1 MKNQVIDI
9 LEDINPGVD
18 HEARVDL
25 VDSRC
30 IDSLTM
36 IAFVA
41 ELEDAFDVEIPPVE
55 IVPDNFNSVEAVCS
69 PDGAPASRAGLA
81 CANRSSRES
90 F

>member
-69 PDGAPASRAGLA
+69 LMAPASRAGLA

>member
-41 ELEDAFDVEIPPVE
+41 ELEDAFDVEIPPPPSRSCPT
-55 IVPDNFNSVEAVCS
+55 ISTRLRPY
-69 PDGAPASRAGLA
+69 AP
-81 CANRSSRES
+81 
-90 F
+90 

>member
-69 PDGAPASRAGLA
+69 LMAVSYTHLFGA
-81 CANRSSRES
+81 CRSCLFMRS
-90 F
+90 

>member
-55 IVPDNFNSVEAVCS
+55 IVPDNFNSLDAECS
-69 PDGAPASRAGLA
+69 QMPRLHAEHA
-81 CANRSSRES
+81 
-90 F
+90 

>member
-41 ELEDAFDVEIPPVE
+41 ELEDAFDVEIL
-55 IVPDNFNSVEAVCS
+55 PDNFNSVEAVCS
-69 PDGAPASRAGLA
+69 LMARLQAEQA
-81 CANRSSRES
+81 
-90 F
+90 

>member
-30 IDSLTM
+30 IDSL

-69 PDGAPASRAGLA
+69 LMARLQAEQA
-81 CANRSSRES
+81 
-90 F
+90 

>member
-41 ELEDAFDVEIPPVE
+41 ELEDAFPPSRSYPT
-55 IVPDNFNSVEAVCS
+55 ISTRLRPY
-69 PDGAPASRAGLA
+69 AP
-81 CANRSSRES
+81 
-90 F
+90 

>member
-41 ELEDAFDVEIPPVE
+41 ALEDAFPFHHGLFADYGHVVRH
-55 IVPDNFNSVEAVCS
+55 
-69 PDGAPASRAGLA
+69 GAKAL
-81 CANRSSRES
+81 
-90 F
+90 

>member
-1 MKNQVIDI
+1 M
-9 LEDINPGVD
+9 D

-55 IVPDNFNSVEAVCS
+55 IVPDIFNSVEAVCS
-69 PDGAPASRAGLA
+69 LMARLQAEQA
-81 CANRSSRES
+81 
-90 F
+90 

>member
-25 VDSRC
+25 VDSR
-30 IDSLTM
+30 TM

-69 PDGAPASRAGLA
+69 LMARLQAEQA
-81 CANRSSRES
+81 
-90 F
+90 

>member
-55 IVPDNFNSVEAVCS
+55 IVPDNFNSL

-81 CANRSSRES
+81 CANRSSREPVQ
-90 F
+90 

>member
-36 IAFVA
+36 IASW
-41 ELEDAFDVEIPPVE
+41 P
-55 IVPDNFNSVEAVCS
+55 NSKTHS
-69 PDGAPASRAGLA
+69 T
-81 CANRSSRES
+81 
-90 F
+90 

>member
-41 ELEDAFDVEIPPVE
+41 ELEDAFEIPPVE

-69 PDGAPASRAGLA
+69 LMARLQAEQA
-81 CANRSSRES
+81 
-90 F
+90 

>member
-41 ELEDAFDVEIPPVE
+41 ELEDAFDARYPPVE
-55 IVPDNFNSVEAVCS
+55 IVPRQFSTRLR
-69 PDGAPASRAGLA
+69 PYAP
-81 CANRSSRES
+81 
-90 F
+90 

>member
-36 IAFVA
+36 I

-69 PDGAPASRAGLA
+69 LMARLQAEQA
-81 CANRSSRES
+81 
-90 F
+90 

>member
-25 VDSRC
+25 PESAARVDSRC

-69 PDGAPASRAGLA
+69 LMARLQAEQA
-81 CANRSSRES
+81 
-90 F
+90 

>member
-41 ELEDAFDVEIPPVE
+41 EHSTSRYPLSKSYPTISTRLRPY
-55 IVPDNFNSVEAVCS
+55 
-69 PDGAPASRAGLA
+69 AP
-81 CANRSSRES
+81 
-90 F
+90 

>member
-25 VDSRC
+25 DRFALHRFADDDRLRGRARRC
-30 IDSLTM
+30 IRRRDT
-36 IAFVA
+36 
-41 ELEDAFDVEIPPVE
+41 PVE

-69 PDGAPASRAGLA
+69 LMARLRQSGL
-81 CANRSSRES
+81 SLRES
-90 F
+90 LE

>member
-30 IDSLTM
+30 IDSLT

-69 PDGAPASRAGLA
+69 LMARLQAEQA
-81 CANRSSRES
+81 
-90 F
+90 

>member
-41 ELEDAFDVEIPPVE
+41 ELEDAFDVEIGDADVFPTQSILCCKPQ
-55 IVPDNFNSVEAVCS
+55 
-69 PDGAPASRAGLA
+69 
-81 CANRSSRES
+81 
-90 F
+90 

>member
-41 ELEDAFDVEIPPVE
+41 FDVEIPPVE

-69 PDGAPASRAGLA
+69 LMARLQAEQA
-81 CANRSSRES
+81 
-90 F
+90 

>member
-1 MKNQVIDI
+1 MRRAI
-9 LEDINPGVD
+9 
-18 HEARVDL
+18 DL

-55 IVPDNFNSVEAVCS
+55 IVPDNFKL
-69 PDGAPASRAGLA
+69 G
-81 CANRSSRES
+81 
-90 F
+90 

>member
-1 MKNQVIDI
+1 MCIRDRVSDI
-9 LEDINPGVD
+9 REDINPGVD

-55 IVPDNFNSVEAVCS
+55 IVPDNFTSVEAVCS
-69 PDGAPASRAGLA
+69 LLA
-81 CANRSSRES
+81 RLQAEQA
-90 F
+90 

>member
-18 HEARVDL
+18 YEARVDL

-41 ELEDAFDVEIPPVE
+41 ELEDAFDVEIPPSRSYPT
-55 IVPDNFNSVEAVCS
+55 ISTRLRPY
-69 PDGAPASRAGLA
+69 AP
-81 CANRSSRES
+81 
-90 F
+90 

>member
-18 HEARVDL
+18 YEARVDL

-41 ELEDAFDVEIPPVE
+41 ELEDAFDVEI
-55 IVPDNFNSVEAVCS
+55 VPDNFNSVEAVCS
-69 PDGAPASRAGLA
+69 LMARLQAEQA
-81 CANRSSRES
+81 
-90 F
+90 

>member
-25 VDSRC
+25 V
-30 IDSLTM
+30 DSLTM

-69 PDGAPASRAGLA
+69 LMARLQAEQA
-81 CANRSSRES
+81 
-90 F
+90 

>member
-41 ELEDAFDVEIPPVE
+41 ELEDAFDVEIPPRR
-55 IVPDNFNSVEAVCS
+55 D
-69 PDGAPASRAGLA
+69 RARQFQLG
-81 CANRSSRES
+81 
-90 F
+90 

>member
-36 IAFVA
+36 IASWPSSKMHSTSRY
-41 ELEDAFDVEIPPVE
+41 PPSRSCPT
-55 IVPDNFNSVEAVCS
+55 ISTRLRPY
-69 PDGAPASRAGLA
+69 AP
-81 CANRSSRES
+81 
-90 F
+90 